1 MSTRCQIL
9 VEGNATVFYRHS
21 DGYPERKSGVL
32 HDILPLVKAFTKVSD
47 DPDYLMAHIVHH
59 LIAKHMKL
67 ANDYIKNSNSHSD
80 EIKYIGYAV
89 EGFDGTFHSDLKYI
103 YVVKKDC
110 VEIHKANS
118 KFLDNPVIESSD
130 IISVVDFDGKEI
142 VR

>member
-59 LIAKHMKL
+59 LPSSYLQLMEGNL
-67 ANDYIKNSNSHSD
+67 SFCGD
-80 EIKYIGYAV
+80 EVKYINYGI
-89 EGFDGTFHSDLKYI
+89 EGFEGVFYSDSKYI
-103 YVVKKDC
+103 YIVNKNS

-118 KFLDNPVIESSD
+118 KFWDNPVIESTD